1 MDSKQIIT
9 KDVSITVSGDFLNK
23 FIWSSVGA
31 AVFVMV
37 SIPQLYSVS
46 NSRAFGTLGKPC
58 PTPYSKFLHAGLF
71 FLINFLIMA
80 VVSVASKNGSDRLPM
95 GLVAK
100 YSFYATLLFFLV
112 SSSDAY
118 AVTSIIPKLS
128 EKVDGGYCPTI
139 VGVLVHGVVFV
150 LLLVAMMYM
159 PKDK

>member
-1 MDSKQIIT
+1 MDSKQIIK
-9 KDVSITVSGDFLNK
+9 KDVSITVSHDFLNK

-31 AVFVMV
+31 AVFVIV
-37 SIPQLYSVS
+37 SIPQLYAQT
-46 NSRAFGTLGKPC
+46 NSMAGIKSSC
-58 PTPYSKFLHAGLF
+58 PSPYSKFLHSGLF
-71 FLINFLIMA
+71 FLINFAIMGI
-80 VVSVASKNGSDRLPM
+80 VSLANKSGSDRLPL

-118 AVTSIIPKLS
+118 GVTSIIPKLS
-128 EKVDGGYCPTI
+128 TKVDGGNCPTI

-150 LLLVAMMYM
+150 LLLIAMMYM